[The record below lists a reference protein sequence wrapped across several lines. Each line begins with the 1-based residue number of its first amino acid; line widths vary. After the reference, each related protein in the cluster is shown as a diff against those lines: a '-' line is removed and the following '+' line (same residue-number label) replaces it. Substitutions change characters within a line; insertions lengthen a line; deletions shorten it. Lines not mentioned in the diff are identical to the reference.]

1 MSSQIGSFL
10 MGHIGVF
17 TVFSVFERCFAII
30 AVKSTGE
37 GPCIRKTVVQSNLQ
51 YRQIRVHQILIGMMN
66 TDAGQIFLES
76 EKTSASISNESGS
89 I

>member
-10 MGHIGVF
+10 MGYIGFF

-76 EKTSASISNESGS
+76 GVHVCFKCTGEMFL
-89 I
+89 